1 MSYKTLLLHLE
12 LNNDNARLLKMAGD
26 LVVRFGAHV
35 IGIAAC
41 QPAETLYGENLAAPQ
56 VLAEERNEIDRQIT
70 AAEAQ
75 FQMILAGRARS
86 QEWRSTVTYGP
97 LSSYI
102 AKQARAADLIIS
114 GPDLGCSLLD
124 SSRRVKLG
132 NLALEAGRPLLIVP
146 RGTEDLTPNHA
157 VIGWKDTREARR
169 TVADALPFLKDAQ
182 QVTVLEAA
190 SEANAERARE
200 RVNDVMVWLKG
211 HDIQATAMVTT
222 HGTEADA
229 LKAKLKELRCDLF
242 VAGAYGHSRLGE
254 FVFGGV
260 TRDMLLDPEFCVL
273 TSH

>member
-1 MSYKTLLLHLE
+1 
-12 LNNDNARLLKMAGD
+12 
-26 LVVRFGAHV
+26 
-35 IGIAAC
+35 
-41 QPAETLYGENLAAPQ
+41 
-56 VLAEERNEIDRQIT
+56 
-70 AAEAQ
+70 
-75 FQMILAGRARS
+75 
-86 QEWRSTVTYGP
+86 
-97 LSSYI
+97 
-102 AKQARAADLIIS
+102 
-114 GPDLGCSLLD
+114 
-124 SSRRVKLG
+124 
-132 NLALEAGRPLLIVP
+132 
-146 RGTEDLTPNHA
+146 
-157 VIGWKDTREARR
+157 
-169 TVADALPFLKDAQ
+169 VADALPFLKDAQ

-273 TSH
+273 ISH